1 MQDVGEIIKD
11 ENRKIAEENIIL
23 AEKNKKLI
31 PKLGLK
37 VIAQNAERYMAI
49 YLGKN
54 IVFLD
59 SFQFMSSSLDKLS
72 KNLPEDKFI
81 YTSEYFPDSE
91 KLKLMKRKGV
101 YPYDYMDSFSKF
113 SDKKLPRREDFYSL
127 LNDEEISDDD
137 YQHAKDVW
145 NTFEINDIGEY
156 HDLYLKTDVLLLADV
171 FENFR
176 VACLENYELDPA
188 HYITTPGLAWDAM
201 LKMTSINLELIN
213 DIDMHLFIE
222 KGKRGGISYI
232 ANRYMKANNPY
243 MKCYNPEDDTT
254 YIIYLDAN
262 NLYGWAMIQPLPY
275 GGFRWVE
282 PKFYDK
288 KVEGIGYIY
297 EVDLEYPSDLHH
309 LHNDYPVA
317 PQKMVV
323 TDDMLSPYCKM
334 IKEKFGISSGNVQK
348 LIPTLNNKE
357 KYVLHEKNLELYLSL
372 GLRLKKVHRALQ
384 FREGAWLKEYIDFN
398 TEKRK
403 YAKNSFEKD
412 FFKLM
417 NNSVFG
423 KTMENIR
430 KRCNIHLETDPDHF
444 LRQTAKPTFQSC
456 KIFNENLVAVEMV
469 KDRVMLDK
477 PIYVGMSILDLSKT
491 LMYDFHYNYIKP
503 KYGDKAILGFT
514 DTDSLLYR
522 INTEDIYEDLYID
535 KDLFD
540 NSDYPKSSKFFFS
553 ENKKLIGKFKDEAA
567 GQPIIEFGGLKSK
580 MYTYKTETKN
590 EKKAKGVKKN
600 VVKRDLQHEDFLQCL
615 RNSSM
620 MRHKMK
626 SIRSDHHQIS
636 SYQINK
642 ISLSCFDD
650 KRYILDDGIASYAY
664 GHYKTIDKN

>member
-1 MQDVGEIIKD
+1 M
-11 ENRKIAEENIIL
+11 
-23 AEKNKKLI
+23 
-31 PKLGLK
+31 
-37 VIAQNAERYMAI
+37 
-49 YLGKN
+49 
-54 IVFLD
+54 
-59 SFQFMSSSLDKLS
+59 
-72 KNLPEDKFI
+72 
-81 YTSEYFPDSE
+81 
-91 KLKLMKRKGV
+91 
-101 YPYDYMDSFSKF
+101 
-113 SDKKLPRREDFYSL
+113 
-127 LNDEEISDDD
+127 
-137 YQHAKDVW
+137 
-145 NTFEINDIGEY
+145 
-156 HDLYLKTDVLLLADV
+156 
-171 FENFR
+171 
-176 VACLENYELDPA
+176 
-188 HYITTPGLAWDAM
+188 
-201 LKMTSINLELIN
+201 
-213 DIDMHLFIE
+213 
-222 KGKRGGISYI
+222 
-232 ANRYMKANNPY
+232 
-243 MKCYNPEDDTT
+243 
-254 YIIYLDAN
+254 
-262 NLYGWAMIQPLPY
+262 
-275 GGFRWVE
+275 
-282 PKFYDK
+282 
-288 KVEGIGYIY
+288 
-297 EVDLEYPSDLHH
+297 
-309 LHNDYPVA
+309 
-317 PQKMVV
+317 
-323 TDDMLSPYCKM
+323 
-334 IKEKFGISSGNVQK
+334 
-348 LIPTLNNKE
+348 IPTLNNKE

-384 FREGAWLKEYIDFN
+384 FREGAWLKKYIDFN

-456 KIFNENLVAVEMV
+456 KIFNENLVAVQMV
-469 KDRVMLDK
+469 KDRVRLDK
-477 PIYVGMSILDLSKT
+477 PIYVVMSILDLSKT

-553 ENKKLIGKFKDEAA
+553 ENKKVIGKFKDEAA

-600 VVKRDLQHEDFLQCL
+600 VVKRDLQHEDYLQCL